1 MTSLDIS
8 FNQLTSVDS
17 HLLASALLKIEQVCK
32 EVESSPKTQLQVNL
46 ERTYLS
52 AIQLEAFLG
61 HLCSASPQSFLMK
74 KLNLSFNNM
83 FLVSPTTLAKFVKR
97 LGEVKLN
104 YCALSCE
111 HIKAV
116 FTEILETNT
125 LKKLEILSM
134 VEEGQ
139 EMTELEH
146 KLALARKVVPNIK
159 FTMLVRPGDW

>member
-1 MTSLDIS
+1 MIS
-8 FNQLTSVDS
+8 VSTNSRQWTVTFWPVRCLKSNRFARKSKV
-17 HLLASALLKIEQVCK
+17 HL
-32 EVESSPKTQLQVNL
+32 KTQLQVNL

-61 HLCSASPQSFLMK
+61 HLCSASPQSFQMK

-104 YCALSCE
+104 YCALSCD
-111 HIKAV
+111 HIKEV

-125 LKKLEILSM
+125 LNKLEILSM

-139 EMTELEH
+139 EMTELEN
-146 KLALARKVVPNIK
+146 KLVLARKVVSNIK